1 MFQNNYGN
9 WGGKK
14 ATSECTHIKVLV
26 VYRVCVDT
34 LYACV
39 LLLSCF
45 SFFFLSLLLLAFPL
59 AEKAERRR
67 AISIESVRA
76 VAVQSL
82 VRRSGPERDP
92 SDRLS
97 IFHSLFSRLLIWCF
111 AFIFNL
117 KISCRDDEQIISS
130 VTRKAVIVPSKY
142 PRDTVRLAGVRSRK
156 KKNFFRIPVRS
167 WISLSF

>member
-1 MFQNNYGN
+1 MYTHQGV
-9 WGGKK
+9 GSISGLCGHTLRLCI
-14 ATSECTHIKVLV
+14 TSFL
-26 VYRVCVDT
+26 
-34 LYACV
+34 
-39 LLLSCF
+39 F
-45 SFFFLSLLLLAFPL
+45 FFFFLPSLLLAFPL